1 MMGVFGYCKD
11 RTSRGVLRGGRAP
24 RSAYAGTMQRLRA
37 FMTASVLT
45 FCLVQL
51 GTLTASASPST
62 APNNPAAVSAYARVL
77 RKFNPQLPVW
87 QSSKLAKHVLQNAL
101 HWRVDANILVALVSV
116 ESSWH
121 THARSY
127 AGAIGLGQLMPGT
140 ARSLH
145 VNPRDPYQNLQG
157 SAHYLGGLLKKYR
170 NSPHRYSLAF
180 AAYNAGPRAVTEF
193 GGVPPYYE
201 TQHYVVKVMTAWNH
215 VLRDVHVLPV
225 HVVAKTPAIGSPDVS
240 YWSGNS

>member
-1 MMGVFGYCKD
+1 M
-11 RTSRGVLRGGRAP
+11 
-24 RSAYAGTMQRLRA
+24 MQRLRGLLS
-37 FMTASVLT
+37 ASLLT
-45 FCLVQL
+45 FCLAPL
-51 GTLTASASPST
+51 GTLTASAAPSI

-77 RKFNPQLPVW
+77 RTFNRQMPVW
-87 QSSKLAKHVLQNAL
+87 QSSKLAKHVLQNAV

-116 ESSWH
+116 ESSWR

-127 AGAIGLGQLMPGT
+127 AGAIGLGQLMPRT

-180 AAYNAGPRAVTEF
+180 AAYNAGPRAVSQF

-201 TQHYVVKVMTAWNH
+201 TQHYVVKVMTAWKR
-215 VLRDVHVLPV
+215 VSRAVHVLPERA
-225 HVVAKTPAIGSPDVS
+225 VAKVQVINGSPDVS
-240 YWSGNS
+240 YWSASR